1 MLNQYSRLPRD
12 SRDTLFLLAVIACL
26 IGPHWPHLPAWS
38 IAFGGIVLIWRAWMA
53 LRSKKLPSRYWL
65 LLLLVLG
72 VVATA
77 WTYRTLQGQDAGVT
91 LLIVLLTLKTL
102 ELHARR
108 DALVLFFLGFF
119 VLLTQFL
126 YSQSMQA
133 AFFAMLGLFGL
144 LTGLV
149 NSHLP
154 VGKPPLRQS
163 AGIALRLLALG
174 TPMMILLFLLFPRVA
189 PLWGLPDNAN
199 TGRSGLSAS
208 MRVGSLAELALD
220 DSVAMRVRFLD
231 SQASP
236 QALYFRGPVLSS
248 FDGREWTALR
258 PSFPAP
264 LQVSSELE
272 VRGQPLRY
280 EATLEPSSRPWLML
294 LDASPDPPQSSTLTT
309 GKPRMTQDLQWVWPT
324 PITQVLRYSATAYP
338 QFRHGPSQAVVGLQ
352 DYSSLPPGYNPRTYE
367 LAATLLDR
375 ARQQNSPP
383 VARDLVNMALS
394 QLKNGGYR
402 YTLEPGVFGQHSAD
416 EFWFDRKQGFCEHI
430 TSAFVV
436 LMRALG
442 IPARVVT
449 GYQGGE
455 YNRLGGFWVVRQR
468 DAHAWSEVW
477 LAGEGWVRVDPTAAL
492 APGRINA
499 SQSLAAPVGMVA
511 AALGAFT
518 PNFRLQLRWLWDAM
532 NDQWNQWVVYYTQ
545 NSQFQLLRALGFK
558 EPDWQ
563 VLGWLLTCA
572 ALAALALQGGM
583 NWNRTRRD
591 PWLRLLDLA
600 QQKLQRAGLAL
611 PPQPSP
617 REMANLLLRWKPS
630 DTAARVDNQRQ
641 AIYRWLL
648 RLEAQRYAPA
658 NDQNRHRLLMQ
669 LLQESR
675 QLNWPQ

>member
-1 MLNQYSRLPRD
+1 M
-12 SRDTLFLLAVIACL
+12 
-26 IGPHWPHLPAWS
+26 
-38 IAFGGIVLIWRAWMA
+38 
-53 LRSKKLPSRYWL
+53 
-65 LLLLVLG
+65 
-72 VVATA
+72 
-77 WTYRTLQGQDAGVT
+77 
-91 LLIVLLTLKTL
+91 
-102 ELHARR
+102 
-108 DALVLFFLGFF
+108 
-119 VLLTQFL
+119 
-126 YSQSMQA
+126 
-133 AFFAMLGLFGL
+133 
-144 LTGLV
+144 
-149 NSHLP
+149 
-154 VGKPPLRQS
+154 
-163 AGIALRLLALG
+163 
-174 TPMMILLFLLFPRVA
+174 
-189 PLWGLPDNAN
+189 
-199 TGRSGLSAS
+199 
-208 MRVGSLAELALD
+208 
-220 DSVAMRVRFLD
+220 
-231 SQASP
+231 
-236 QALYFRGPVLSS
+236 
-248 FDGREWTALR
+248 
-258 PSFPAP
+258 
-264 LQVSSELE
+264 
-272 VRGQPLRY
+272 
-280 EATLEPSSRPWLML
+280 
-294 LDASPDPPQSSTLTT
+294 
-309 GKPRMTQDLQWVWPT
+309 
-324 PITQVLRYSATAYP
+324 
-338 QFRHGPSQAVVGLQ
+338 
-352 DYSSLPPGYNPRTYE
+352 
-367 LAATLLDR
+367 
-375 ARQQNSPP
+375 
-383 VARDLVNMALS
+383 ARDLVNMALS

-499 SQSLAAPVGMVA
+499 SQSLAVPVGMVA

-558 EPDWQ
+558 EPNWQ

-572 ALAALALQGGM
+572 ALAALAWQGGL

-600 QQKLQRAGLAL
+600 QQKLRRAGLAL

-658 NDQNRHRLLMQ
+658 DDQNRHRKLMQ